1 MNRIE
6 QLASGQTIKG
16 MASVYEEGSPI
27 VFRRDAGQAQKETAL
42 PQENKAISTIC
53 DVRKLIKVTGES
65 SAGCEDEYKRVSS
78 IPPVFS
84 DDVKAYYTPK
94 EGDRTLVFDSRFES
108 GNLAIALKVN
118 DGEYNL
124 LLQNDINTQGHTQ
137 WFFFRVGNT
146 HKGDSVRFNILNL
159 CKSDSL
165 YNHGMKVL
173 VFSLAEN

>member
-1 MNRIE
+1 M
-6 QLASGQTIKG
+6 
-16 MASVYEEGSPI
+16 
-27 VFRRDAGQAQKETAL
+27 
-42 PQENKAISTIC
+42 
-53 DVRKLIKVTGES
+53 TGES
-65 SAGCEDEYKRVSS
+65 SSGVEDEYKRVSS

-84 DDVKAYYTPK
+84 DDVKPYYTPK

-108 GNLAIALKVN
+108 GNLAIALKVS
-118 DGEYNL
+118 DTEYNL

-137 WFFFRVGNT
+137 WFFFRVENT
-146 HKGDSVRFNILNL
+146 FKGDSIRFNILNL